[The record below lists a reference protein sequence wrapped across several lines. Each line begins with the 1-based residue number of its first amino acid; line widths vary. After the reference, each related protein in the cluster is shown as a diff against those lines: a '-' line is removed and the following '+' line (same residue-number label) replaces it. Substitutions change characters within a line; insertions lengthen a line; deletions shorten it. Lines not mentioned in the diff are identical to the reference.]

1 MGSDTAGCVAC
12 RQPQALFD
20 FTMAFQPIVDVATG
34 RIDAHE
40 ALVRGVDGAG
50 AAAVLA
56 RVTDANR
63 YAFDQACR
71 VTAIELAARLGVE
84 GALNINFLPNAVYE
98 PRACIRATLA
108 AAGRAGFPLD
118 RLTFEFTEGE
128 RSAEERHLLA
138 IVTEYRRQGFRIALD
153 DFGSGYSGLS
163 RLILLRPDIIKLDRE
178 LVRDCDVSAIRRV
191 VVTQLATLAA
201 EAGIKLVAEGVERA
215 EEIAALRHC
224 GVRFMQGFYFARPVF
239 EGIARHRDIH
249 WPAAAETTSSQ
260 P

>member
-1 MGSDTAGCVAC
+1 MASDVAGCVAC
-12 RQPQALFD
+12 RQPTELFD
-20 FTMAFQPIVDVATG
+20 DTMAFQPIVDVEAN

-40 ALVRGVDGAG
+40 ALVRGPGGEG

-56 RVTDANR
+56 QVTDANR
-63 YAFDQACR
+63 YAFDQICR
-71 VTAIELAARLGVE
+71 VKAIELAARLDLR

-108 AAGRAGFPLD
+108 AARRTGFPLD

-138 IVTEYRRQGFRIALD
+138 IVTEYRKFGFRIALD
-153 DFGSGYSGLS
+153 DFGTGYSGLS
-163 RLILLRPDIIKLDRE
+163 RLLLLRPDIIKLDRE
-178 LVRDCDVSAIRRV
+178 LVRDCDMSAARRV
-191 VVTQLATLAA
+191 VVAKVAA
-201 EAGIKLVAEGVERA
+201 LVAELGLKLVAEGVERA
-215 EEIAALRHC
+215 DEVTVLRAC

-239 EGIARHRDIH
+239 EGIAGDRDIH
-249 WPAAAETTSSQ
+249 WPAPAQTAPAQ